1 MRRWVPQLWG
11 GGGRKTMRTLPEFG
25 LVLLAMTLGVIVYSL
40 IRTAFG
46 ELILP
51 DETMSLAIGRGTR
64 SLSAMATLGLFGL
77 LLGGWLAESHD
88 AGRSPLP
95 RPSGADVA
103 TLVGASAAA
112 VAVLDFDFFLDTQA
126 PSTFLLMLVIAWVA
140 VRFTP
145 VVTSAFC
152 LLTGSVVIGLTI
164 ANKGTLSVVTD
175 PVLRAGLAQLLVVVL
190 MVLGM
195 VISLSRQQV
204 LDSLASL
211 ARSEAANARRA
222 QELDLVMANLD
233 DGVAIIEKSGKI
245 LHANTALRTAFGTQE
260 ENTELDKVRDD
271 SEIPDEERLL
281 RGSDGAMLTDAISP
295 LTRAFDGVAVPA
307 EEWRSPSP
315 DGPIRWVTI
324 SAVPLPPDESGS
336 PRAMIVLRDIS
347 GEKAHQEAL
356 ETRAAELNLVID
368 NLNDGLA
375 IVEEGGTYTQA
386 NDALRTIFWGTPDAI
401 EASGDIDAP
410 AAYHIFH
417 PDGRPLE
424 DDEFPYKR
432 ALMGTVVR
440 DEEQH
445 LRRPDSPT
453 QILSVSAFPIP
464 SDPGEKRRA
473 MVVVRDITLERSYQD
488 SLASFAGTVAHDLN
502 NPLSV
507 IDGWAEA
514 IQEDLAGTE
523 DPVAQGAAS
532 AVDHI
537 RGGVEQM
544 RSFIADLLAHAVA
557 RDQTLRCEAV
567 SLRNMVKHIA
577 VQRDRPDLPNG
588 GIALGDLP
596 DVWADRLLVR
606 QVLDNLIGNALKYV
620 APGVVP
626 DVRVEAT
633 PAADGW
639 IQVAVRDNGIGI
651 EPAQRERVFDSFHR
665 ATSQEGYSGT
675 GLGLAICKR
684 IVERHGGT
692 IRVEANP
699 TGGSLFAFTLPAT
712 PAAFA
717 AAIQA

>member
-1 MRRWVPQLWG
+1 
-11 GGGRKTMRTLPEFG
+11 
-25 LVLLAMTLGVIVYSL
+25 
-40 IRTAFG
+40 
-46 ELILP
+46 
-51 DETMSLAIGRGTR
+51 
-64 SLSAMATLGLFGL
+64 MATLGLFGL
-77 LLGGWLAESHD
+77 LLGGWLAESRD

-281 RGSDGAMLTDAISP
+281 RGSDGAMLTDEISP

-315 DGPIRWVTI
+315 DGPIKWVTI
-324 SAVPLPPDESGS
+324 SAVPLPPDEGGS

-410 AAYHIFH
+410 AAYHIYH

-432 ALMGTVVR
+432 ALSGIVGPRRGAAPAPPRQPHPDPQRQRLPDPLRPRREAPGDGRRPRHHPRALLPGLPGQLRRHRGARPEQPAQR
-440 DEEQH
+440 DRRLGGGHPGGPRGDRGPGRPGCRLRGRPHPGRGRADAQLH
-445 LRRPDSPT
+445 LRPAGPRRRPRPDPA
-453 QILSVSAFPIP
+453 L
-464 SDPGEKRRA
+464 
-473 MVVVRDITLERSYQD
+473 
-488 SLASFAGTVAHDLN
+488 
-502 NPLSV
+502 
-507 IDGWAEA
+507 
-514 IQEDLAGTE
+514 
-523 DPVAQGAAS
+523 
-532 AVDHI
+532 
-537 RGGVEQM
+537 RGGVAAQHGQ
-544 RSFIADLLAHAVA
+544 AHRRAA
-557 RDQTLRCEAV
+557 R
-567 SLRNMVKHIA
+567 
-577 VQRDRPDLPNG
+577 P
-588 GIALGDLP
+588 
-596 DVWADRLLVR
+596 
-606 QVLDNLIGNALKYV
+606 
-620 APGVVP
+620 PG
-626 DVRVEAT
+626 
-633 PAADGW
+633 
-639 IQVAVRDNGIGI
+639 
-651 EPAQRERVFDSFHR
+651 PAQRRHR
-665 ATSQEGYSGT
+665 SSASSPTSGPIGCWCARSST
-675 GLGLAICKR
+675 
-684 IVERHGGT
+684 T
-692 IRVEANP
+692 
-699 TGGSLFAFTLPAT
+699 
-712 PAAFA
+712 
-717 AAIQA
+717 